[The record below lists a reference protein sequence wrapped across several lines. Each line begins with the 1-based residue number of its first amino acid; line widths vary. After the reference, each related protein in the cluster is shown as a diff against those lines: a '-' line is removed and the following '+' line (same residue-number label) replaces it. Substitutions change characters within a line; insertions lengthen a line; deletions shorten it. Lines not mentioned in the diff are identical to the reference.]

1 MCNYITDQLRWC
13 DFNCHKWERFVT
25 TNYTKST
32 TDHAM
37 WQIWSSSHLTSNIT
51 WFVPISCHCFSDC
64 SFIVMTICNNF
75 AQISVIDGHLWLAA
89 QCWGKP
95 AKIRHTHALLYNEI
109 YCYANIQSC
118 KNVPTVPT
126 SWCYFFWL
134 VLIFG
139 KSKRRLCYYVHGTCV
154 SLTP

>member
-37 WQIWSSSHLTSNIT
+37 WQIWSSSRLTSNIA

-75 AQISVIDGHLWLAA
+75 AQISVIAGHLWLSAP
-89 QCWGKP
+89 CWENSQDLSQAWPTIQIWFDTLSHCFEYTNFRNTCTTCSRMNLKL
-95 AKIRHTHALLYNEI
+95 AKRTKIRMGR
-109 YCYANIQSC
+109 
-118 KNVPTVPT
+118 V
-126 SWCYFFWL
+126 W
-134 VLIFG
+134 VLRGYKI
-139 KSKRRLCYYVHGTCV
+139 SDE
-154 SLTP
+154 